1 MLEISAP
8 STIHRVSLIVPTYNA
23 GHAWADFILALHSQ
37 TLSLE
42 DESGVKCTVSID
54 VTIIDS
60 SSTDDTAV
68 LSRAAGFEVLVIDK
82 QSFDHG
88 GTRQFAFEHI
98 LKKSKL
104 DLIDLAYQWVV
115 FMTQD
120 AILSDPSSLA
130 QLLSGFKNEQVG
142 ACYGRQL
149 PHPAASLLSAHAR
162 RFNYPEVSSLKSMAD
177 KETLGIKTA
186 FCSNSF
192 AAYRVDVLAQIGG
205 FPKRV
210 ILGEDMWVAAKM
222 LHEGYSVAYV
232 SEACVYHSH
241 NYTYLEDFRRYFDT
255 GVFHAEESWILKTF
269 GVPTGEGKRYVLSE
283 LGLLK
288 NQPWMQRVQLLF
300 EISIRT
306 SLKLLG
312 YHLGK
317 QHAHIPM
324 LLKRRMGLFKAYWI
338 K

>member
-8 STIHRVSLIVPTYNA
+8 STIHRVSLVVPTYNA
-23 GHAWADFILALHSQ
+23 GQAWADFILALQSQ

-42 DESGVKCTVSID
+42 DESGVKCPVGID

-60 SSTDDTAV
+60 SSTDNTAV

-88 GTRQFAFEHI
+88 GTRQLAFEHI
-98 LKKSKL
+98 FKKSQEGQ
-104 DLIDLAYQWVV
+104 AYTWVV

-120 AILSDPSSLA
+120 AVLSDPSSLA
-130 QLLSGFKNEQVG
+130 QLLSGFKDGQVG
-142 ACYGRQL
+142 VSFGRQL
-149 PHPAASLLSAHAR
+149 PHPTATLLSAHAR
-162 RFNYPEVSSLKSMAD
+162 GFNYPAYSSLKSMDD
-177 KETLGIKTA
+177 KATLGIKTA

-210 ILGEDMWVAAKM
+210 ILGEDMYTAAKM
-222 LHEGYSVAYV
+222 LQQGYSVAYV
-232 SEACVYHSH
+232 SEACVHHSH
-241 NYTYLEDFRRYFDT
+241 NYTLIEDFKRHFDT
-255 GVFHAEESWILKTF
+255 GVFHAEESWILEAF
-269 GVPTGEGKRYVLSE
+269 GVPTDEGKRFVLSE

-288 NQPWMQRVQLLF
+288 NLPLIQRAQLLL
-300 EISIRT
+300 EISMRT
-306 SLKLLG
+306 ALKFLG

-317 QHAHIPM
+317 QHAHIP
-324 LLKRRMGLFKAYWI
+324 LFLKRRMGLFKAYWTRRA
-338 K
+338 

>member
-1 MLEISAP
+1 MLENSVR
-8 STIHRVSLIVPTYNA
+8 STINRVAVIVPTFNA
-23 GHAWADFILALHSQ
+23 GKHWADLILALKSQ
-37 TLSLE
+37 SLSSE
-42 DESGVKCTVSID
+42 IDTSIKAPFGMD

-60 SSTDDTAV
+60 SSSDDTAV
-68 LSRAAGFEVLVIDK
+68 LARAAGFEVLVIDK

-88 GTRQFAFEHI
+88 GTRQIAFEHI
-98 LKKSKL
+98 FRKSKEGL
-104 DLIDLAYQWVV
+104 TYQWVV
-115 FMTQD
+115 LMTQD
-120 AILSDPSSLA
+120 AILSEPGSLA
-130 QLLSGFKNEQVG
+130 KLLDGFKLGHVG

-149 PHPAASLLSAHAR
+149 PHQAASLLSAHAR
-162 RFNYPEVSSLKSMAD
+162 RFNYPEHSCLKSMDD
-177 KETLGIKTA
+177 KESLGIKTA

-205 FPKRV
+205 FPKKV

-222 LHEGYSVAYV
+222 LQEGYSVAYV
-232 SEACVYHSH
+232 SGACAYHSH

-255 GVFHAEESWILKTF
+255 GVFHAEEAWILKAF
-269 GVPTGEGKRYVLSE
+269 GAPTDEGKRFVLSE

-288 NQPWMQRVQLLF
+288 NQPWMQRVELLF

-306 SLKLLG
+306 ALKFLG

>member
-1 MLEISAP
+1 MLENSVR
-8 STIHRVSLIVPTYNA
+8 STINRAALIVPTFNA
-23 GHAWADFILALHSQ
+23 GKQWADFILALKSQ
-37 TLSLE
+37 SLSSE
-42 DESGVKCTVSID
+42 IDTSIKAPFGMD

-60 SSTDDTAV
+60 SSSDETAV
-68 LSRAAGFEVLVIDK
+68 LARAAGFEVLVIDK

-98 LKKSKL
+98 FRKSKKG
-104 DLIDLAYQWVV
+104 LAYQWVV

-120 AILSDPSSLA
+120 AVLSDPCSLT
-130 QLLSGFKNEQVG
+130 QLLSGFKNKQVG

-162 RFNYPEVSSLKSMAD
+162 RFNYPEVSSLKSMDD
-177 KETLGIKTA
+177 KESPGIKTA

-210 ILGEDMWVAAKM
+210 ILGEDMWVAARM
-222 LHEGYSVAYV
+222 LQQGYSVAYV

-288 NQPWMQRVQLLF
+288 NLPWMQRVELLF
-300 EISIRT
+300 EISVRT
-306 SLKLLG
+306 VLKFLG

-324 LLKRRMGLFKAYWI
+324 LLKRRMGLFKVYWI

>member
-1 MLEISAP
+1 
-8 STIHRVSLIVPTYNA
+8 
-23 GHAWADFILALHSQ
+23 LAK
-37 TLSLE
+37 
-42 DESGVKCTVSID
+42 D
-54 VTIIDS
+54 
-60 SSTDDTAV
+60 
-68 LSRAAGFEVLVIDK
+68 AGFEVLVVDK
-82 QSFDHG
+82 KTFDHG
-88 GTRQFAFEHI
+88 GTRQIAFTHI
-98 LKKSKL
+98 LQKSKQGL
-104 DLIDLAYQWVV
+104 TYQCVV
-115 FMTQD
+115 LMTQD
-120 AILSDPSSLA
+120 AFLSDPSSLSK
-130 QLLSGFKNEQVG
+130 LLDGFKLGHVG

-149 PHPAASLLSAHAR
+149 PHPNASLLSAHAR

-177 KETLGIKTA
+177 KETFGIKTA

-222 LHEGYSVAYV
+222 LQQGYSVAYV

-241 NYTYLEDFRRYFDT
+241 KYTFLEDFRRYFDT
-255 GVFHAEESWILKTF
+255 GVFHAEESWILKAF
-269 GVPTGEGKRYVLSE
+269 GVPTGEGKRFVLSE

-306 SLKLLG
+306 ALKFLG

-317 QHAHIPM
+317 QHVHIPM
-324 LLKRRMGLFKAYWI
+324 LLKCRMGLFKTYWI

>member
-23 GHAWADFILALHSQ
+23 GQAWADFILALQSQ

-42 DESGVKCTVSID
+42 DESGVKCPVGID

-88 GTRQFAFEHI
+88 GTRQLAFEHI
-98 LKKSKL
+98 FKKSQEGQT
-104 DLIDLAYQWVV
+104 YTWVV

-120 AILSDPSSLA
+120 AVLSDPSSLA
-130 QLLSGFKNEQVG
+130 QLLSGFKNGQVG
-142 ACYGRQL
+142 VSFGRQL
-149 PHPAASLLSAHAR
+149 PHPTATLLSSHAR
-162 RFNYPEVSSLKSMAD
+162 NFNYPAHSCLKSMDD
-177 KETLGIKTA
+177 KKTLGIKTA

-205 FPKRV
+205 FPKKV

-222 LHEGYSVAYV
+222 LQEGYSVAYV
-232 SEACVYHSH
+232 SGACVDHSH
-241 NYTYLEDFRRYFDT
+241 NYTYLEDFSRYFDT
-255 GVFHAEESWILKTF
+255 GVFHAEEAWILKAL
-269 GVPTGEGKRYVLSE
+269 GAPTGEGKRFVLSE

-288 NQPWMQRVQLLF
+288 NLPWIQRGQMFL

-306 SLKLLG
+306 ALKFLG
-312 YHLGK
+312 YQLGK
-317 QHAHIPM
+317 QHAQIPIF
-324 LLKRRMGLFKAYWI
+324 LKLRMGLFKAYWI
-338 K
+338 NRP

>member
-1 MLEISAP
+1 MLENTTP
-8 STIHRVSLIVPTYNA
+8 SKIHRVSLIVPTLNA
-23 GHAWADFILALHSQ
+23 GKPWADFILALQSQ
-37 TLSLE
+37 MLSLE
-42 DESGVKCTVSID
+42 GQRIHNDSFLVEVTV
-54 VTIIDS
+54 VDS
-60 SSTDDTAV
+60 SSNDDTVV
-68 LSRAAGFEVLVIDK
+68 LAKDAGFEVLVIDK
-82 QSFDHG
+82 RSFDHG

-98 LKKSKL
+98 LKKSKQG
-104 DLIDLAYQWVV
+104 LIDLTYQWVV

-120 AILSDPSSLA
+120 AILSGPSSLA

-142 ACYGRQL
+142 ACHGRQL
-149 PHPAASLLSAHAR
+149 PHPSASLLSAHAR
-162 RFNYPEVSSLKSMAD
+162 NFNYPSVSIYKSMDD

-222 LHEGYSVAYV
+222 LQQGYSVAYV